1 MKADFYLLIHL
12 SPLCDNLDFTWS
24 LSPLNPLSRVHSFG
38 FNIPVSQFQL
48 HLYLHLHLQPPFVI
62 LNLILH
68 HFTIPKPHFLRS
80 HHVL

>member
-12 SPLCDNLDFTWS
+12 SPCAITWTS
-24 LSPLNPLSRVHSFG
+24 LGHFHLLTPFLVFILSVL
-38 FNIPVSQFQL
+38 IPVSQFQL
-48 HLYLHLHLQPPFVI
+48 HLHLHLQPFVI